1 MNDSFFGDED
11 SDLKDKFDDSESF
24 SSGSSCT
31 PIDYEMKFKKKYP
44 LMNIDFKKIE
54 KNDEVVEYNDL
65 IKCYICLQ
73 PSQNPVICRYCG
85 NIACK
90 TCFYKW
96 VETHHKCGCCRK
108 NISKHELISPPIIGK
123 INGFLK
129 HIDEKN
135 KENQCILHQEKIL
148 YFCANCIKE
157 FCGKCLFFNSEESK
171 NHTGHKILEYSK
183 IKKSNYKDLINKL
196 NKSKEIINDINVN
209 SKIYDNYKLDNKIKY
224 NIAMNTLDFFK
235 KIITKKFNEK
245 NQTIAK
251 NTDKLNNI
259 KEEINNNCQFI
270 SKNLQKIEEIEK
282 PLENFNIEKNHKNL
296 KKGIE
301 NVEDIKKVIE
311 NTHCMYN
318 ELEFKTIHFSI
329 EQQYKDIINNKKNK
343 IEKNLIYIEI
353 MVEDNENICIT
364 IPNNYV
370 EKKTKKTFYLF
381 PMLMLNNNK
390 LYEFNIFKIK
400 DINNSMDSDE
410 ENKKIN
416 NITNC
421 VDDSFNYKAFIKI
434 NELNQ
439 TGENKFY
446 FSFYIFSVY

>member
-44 LMNIDFKKIE
+44 LMNNDFKKIE

-318 ELEFKTIHFSI
+318 ELDGSVFLSASI
-329 EQQYKDIINNKKNK
+329 APLF
-343 IEKNLIYIEI
+343 LI
-353 MVEDNENICIT
+353 
-364 IPNNYV
+364 
-370 EKKTKKTFYLF
+370 
-381 PMLMLNNNK
+381 
-390 LYEFNIFKIK
+390 
-400 DINNSMDSDE
+400 
-410 ENKKIN
+410 
-416 NITNC
+416 
-421 VDDSFNYKAFIKI
+421 
-434 NELNQ
+434 
-439 TGENKFY
+439 
-446 FSFYIFSVY
+446 